1 MTLMRIALFAVLLGA
16 GAVVDGAWL
25 SRLPRWASPDLLLL
39 IAVAFGLRRGV
50 EAGALVGAAAGY
62 LRDLTG
68 SSPLGIFTLSYLA
81 VGTAAGALAA
91 MVDLGQRYLY
101 AAAAVLATLGL
112 SLISGLVVA
121 ATGLT
126 SVGWPLLLREAV
138 AAAAVNALFARPVA
152 AVVAW
157 AETVS
162 RRRDPARIVAR
173 RAIR

>member
-1 MTLMRIALFAVLLGA
+1 MTPIRIALFAALLGA

-50 EAGALVGAAAGY
+50 AAGALVGAAAGY
-62 LRDLTG
+62 LRDLTS

-112 SLISGLVVA
+112 SLASGLVVA

-126 SVGWPLLLREAV
+126 SVGWPLLLREAA

-152 AVVAW
+152 AGVVW
-157 AETVS
+157 AEAVS
-162 RRRDPARIVAR
+162 RRRDPAKIVAR